1 MFRERIFCMDIK
13 KIELRD
19 GKTLVYDDKGRD
31 ADRRDLEQWWENEE
45 SVSWMF
51 GVVEY
56 VLQGEELGL
65 TIRIVLLVPVGTD
78 IILGTV
84 SEIREVV
91 IVPKNP
97 TRRLPTV
104 CTNGEENPSASMT
117 HQLFRLKLSGIHDF
131 ALDLSG
137 AQYGCYSQV
146 SRWDEYCKER
156 VQYLIAKSFPCS
168 REVLNSSLNSGVT
181 ETVISQL
188 NRKKSQVSGA
198 MLPAIKEWEERMET
212 GGEQVL
218 RRLLTAETAKRD
230 NVKAEVINVVDDA
243 MKKELCAIKAKVSS
257 RK

>member
-1 MFRERIFCMDIK
+1 MFRERIFCMAIK

-31 ADRRDLEQWWENEE
+31 ADRRDLEQWCENEE
-45 SVSWMF
+45 RLVFLARFACSDSVSWMF

-56 VLQGEELGL
+56 VLQ
-65 TIRIVLLVPVGTD
+65 
-78 IILGTV
+78 GTV

-104 CTNGEENPSASMT
+104 CTNGEENPSASMA

-137 AQYGCYSQV
+137 AQNSHLPAQSKE
-146 SRWDEYCKER
+146 SR
-156 VQYLIAKSFPCS
+156 
-168 REVLNSSLNSGVT
+168 
-181 ETVISQL
+181 
-188 NRKKSQVSGA
+188 VSGA

-230 NVKAEVINVVDDA
+230 NVKAEVINVVGDA
-243 MKKELCAIKAKVSS
+243 MKKELCAVEAKVSS

>member
-1 MFRERIFCMDIK
+1 MFRERIFCMAIK

-45 SVSWMF
+45 RLVFLARFACSDSVSWMF

-56 VLQGEELGL
+56 VLQ
-65 TIRIVLLVPVGTD
+65 
-78 IILGTV
+78 GTV

-137 AQYGCYSQV
+137 AQ
-146 SRWDEYCKER
+146 
-156 VQYLIAKSFPCS
+156 
-168 REVLNSSLNSGVT
+168 EVINSSLNSGVT

-230 NVKAEVINVVDDA
+230 NVKAEVINVVGDA
-243 MKKELCAIKAKVSS
+243 MRKELCAVEAKVSS

>member
-1 MFRERIFCMDIK
+1 MAIK

-45 SVSWMF
+45 RLVFLARFACSDSVSWMF

-104 CTNGEENPSASMT
+104 CTNGEENPSASMA

-156 VQYLIAKSFPCS
+156 VQYLIVKSFPCS
-168 REVLNSSLNSGVT
+168 REVINSSLNSGVT

-212 GGEQVL
+212 G
-218 RRLLTAETAKRD
+218 
-230 NVKAEVINVVDDA
+230 
-243 MKKELCAIKAKVSS
+243 
-257 RK
+257 